1 MELKLKSYEDWFY
14 SIKIK
19 KKKYIFCNCSV
30 YLKYTSI
37 TLNINRKS
45 VSHLFS
51 SFYSDNK
58 RFYNKFFWI
67 ILRIHKLLLGLYSFC
82 FKNWDGS
89 YQSLLGNKQKKT
101 WVIQQTLFD
110 SRIITFELY
119 QSKVQ
124 KRFFIS
130 DFSVHFES
138 VFVNQDLLER
148 KGCITFF
155 YKYHSILF
163 VIINFKEQLFSF

>member
-89 YQSLLGNKQKKT
+89 YQSLLGNKQKNLGYSADFI
-101 WVIQQTLFD
+101 WQSNNHFWTLPIESSEKIFYFWFLCSFRIRFCQ
-110 SRIITFELY
+110 SR
-119 QSKVQ
+119 
-124 KRFFIS
+124 FI
-130 DFSVHFES
+130 
-138 VFVNQDLLER
+138 
-148 KGCITFF
+148 GA
-155 YKYHSILF
+155 
-163 VIINFKEQLFSF
+163 